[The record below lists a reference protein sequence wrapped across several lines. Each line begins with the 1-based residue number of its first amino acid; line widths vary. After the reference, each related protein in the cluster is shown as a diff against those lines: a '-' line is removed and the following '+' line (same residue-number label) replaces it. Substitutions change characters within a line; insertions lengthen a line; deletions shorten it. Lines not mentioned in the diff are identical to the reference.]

1 MNKFFKKIKEAYPK
15 CVLHD
20 DKNYLN
26 FSIGA
31 SIVYQ
36 LRIQKDVIRIMAWNY
51 PKKLKFGEAF
61 KVIKTEKIES
71 KKVN

>member
-1 MNKFFKKIKEAYPK
+1 MTKFFKKIKEAYPK
-15 CVLHD
+15 CVLHVD
-20 DKNYLN
+20 QNYLN

-51 PKKLKFGEAF
+51 SKKLKFGEAI
-61 KVIKTEKIES
+61 KVIKAKKIE
-71 KKVN
+71 V

>member
-15 CVLHD
+15 CVLHVD
-20 DKNYLN
+20 QNYLN

-51 PKKLKFGEAF
+51 SKKLKFGEAI
-61 KVIKTEKIES
+61 KVIKAKKIE
-71 KKVN
+71 V

>member
-15 CVLHD
+15 CVLHVD
-20 DKNYLN
+20 QNYLN

-51 PKKLKFGEAF
+51 SKKIKFGEAI
-61 KVIKTEKIES
+61 KVIKAKKIE
-71 KKVN
+71 V